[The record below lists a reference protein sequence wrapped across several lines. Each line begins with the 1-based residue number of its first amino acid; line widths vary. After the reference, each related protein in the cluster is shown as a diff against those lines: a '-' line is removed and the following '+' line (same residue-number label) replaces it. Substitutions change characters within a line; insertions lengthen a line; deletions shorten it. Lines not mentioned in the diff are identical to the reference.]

1 MNIQYDTT
9 LTEAVVRQEIEKRE
23 RKGDLSLLEEY
34 HKKVD
39 PIYEIDDVS
48 DREDEFDILYE
59 QFFLNNLGYGNLI
72 KEILEEFPSL
82 NDKVSDIY
90 INRDLMREEANLM
103 KKDSDDTGNLRKVK
117 IKVRVETFDNTNELR
132 KALRHELMHVKDMLD
147 EDYGYDIKVSALN
160 VTEENFIRDRYKI
173 LWDIYIDSRLTKE
186 GRETIENKDK
196 RFAWF
201 SGIYKKVPYP
211 QRVVMFDNFWGKES
225 MTHKEILDMSTDM
238 IKTVA
243 VMGGNASDTEL
254 EEGEQKET
262 QRHGTPCPLCQ
273 FPTYK
278 WATDL
283 NFEDENA
290 KKLQKA
296 IKVDFPNWGT
306 QDGACERCAELYK
319 FNIEEAESLAKN

>member
-39 PIYEIDDVS
+39 PIYEIDDIS

-211 QRVVMFDNFWGKES
+211 QRVVMFDNFWGKER

-238 IKTVA
+238 MKTVA

-254 EEGEQKET
+254 EEGEKEET
-262 QRHGTPCPLCQ
+262 QQPGTPCPLCQ

-278 WATDL
+278 WATDMNL
-283 NFEDENA
+283 EDENA

-296 IKVDFPNWGT
+296 IQVDFPNWGN
-306 QDGACERCAELYK
+306 QEGACERCAELYK
-319 FNIEEAESLAKN
+319 FNIEEAENLAKN

>member
-9 LTEAVVRQEIEKRE
+9 LAEAVVRQEMEKRE

-34 HKKVD
+34 HKKAD
-39 PIYEIDDVS
+39 PIYELEAL
-48 DREDEFDILYE
+48 DREEEFDILYE

-72 KEILEEFPSL
+72 KEVLEEFPSL

-173 LWDIYIDSRLTKE
+173 LWDIYIDSRLTRE

-201 SGIYKKVPYP
+201 SGIYKKIPYP
-211 QRVVMFDNFWGKES
+211 QRVVMFDNFWGKER

-243 VMGGNASDTEL
+243 VMGGNASDIEL
-254 EEGEQKET
+254 DEKEKET
-262 QRHGTPCPLCQ
+262 QRHGSACPLCK

-278 WATDL
+278 WAEDINL
-283 NFEDENA
+283 EDENA

-296 IKVDFPNWGT
+296 IKADFPNWGT
-306 QDGACERCAELYK
+306 HEGACERCVELYK
-319 FNIEEAESLAKN
+319 FNLEEAERLAKN

>member
-39 PIYEIDDVS
+39 PIYEIDDIS
-48 DREDEFDILYE
+48 DREDEFDVLYE

-132 KALRHELMHVKDMLD
+132 KALRHELMHVKDM
-147 EDYGYDIKVSALN
+147 
-160 VTEENFIRDRYKI
+160 
-173 LWDIYIDSRLTKE
+173 
-186 GRETIENKDK
+186 
-196 RFAWF
+196 
-201 SGIYKKVPYP
+201 
-211 QRVVMFDNFWGKES
+211 
-225 MTHKEILDMSTDM
+225 
-238 IKTVA
+238 
-243 VMGGNASDTEL
+243 
-254 EEGEQKET
+254 
-262 QRHGTPCPLCQ
+262 
-273 FPTYK
+273 
-278 WATDL
+278 
-283 NFEDENA
+283 
-290 KKLQKA
+290 
-296 IKVDFPNWGT
+296 
-306 QDGACERCAELYK
+306 
-319 FNIEEAESLAKN
+319 

>member
-211 QRVVMFDNFWGKES
+211 QRVVMFDNFWGKER

-254 EEGEQKET
+254 EEGEKKET

-278 WATDL
+278 W
-283 NFEDENA
+283 
-290 KKLQKA
+290 
-296 IKVDFPNWGT
+296 
-306 QDGACERCAELYK
+306 
-319 FNIEEAESLAKN
+319 